1 MKNLLKSLALVAV
14 SALAVVSCQKDELAS
29 QNDGEG
35 VFFSLRTGDAG
46 KTYIVQNG
54 ENYKPQWNE
63 GDEIGVLFEGFASD
77 KEAPAGKLKNSNPSG
92 DKAAFE
98 GKISGAPEEGNLY
111 AFYPAKVAKTYAEQ
125 TAGFDILVNQK
136 PTASS
141 FDPAADL
148 LISKPVYYVAD
159 ESEVLIE
166 DVSFAR
172 ALAMLKINVYSADFA
187 AIQGQFLSKLTVT
200 AVGDTLSG
208 RPVFN
213 LAAGNAKAIKY
224 NTKSE
229 SVSAI
234 YDGEVVSVASSK
246 DATNNSV
253 FLMVAPVTLVK
264 DAKLKFEGE
273 TSGYKISKEVT
284 LSKDI
289 VLTPGKCTE
298 INLSIA
304 EGNCEVKGDYSG
316 SYLIVSGNHLLTD
329 FNTSNYYNYVEAAGD
344 ELADFWEIAGIDDY
358 VWTVDKLNDGSYSFC
373 NNGTGKYLA
382 LTANS
387 NNAHQAD
394 NADENTARFSIAA
407 EESALTI
414 YSKAYP
420 ERKLRCN
427 TSSPRFAFYGSTSS
441 LPVASLLAYTPD
453 PRPKFDAVSGLS
465 WDASGKTLSW
475 TAAEGATNGYEY
487 TKDNGETVTASETN
501 SIDCSSWTNGDY
513 SVKVRVVGTEAKKT
527 SEWSSACEFTISGG
541 EAAKEY
547 KKVTEELGD
556 WSGEYLLVYESSE
569 TSAYIWTG
577 VDAANCFVAA
587 AISDN
592 SISSVPEG
600 AVTLT
605 IATMDDGYSI
615 KVNGG
620 DNDGKY
626 IYGTSGSN
634 ALSFKDSECLNTISY
649 ESNVV
654 TIVSNTSVLR
664 YNSASN
670 NNRFRYFKSSS
681 YSSQQPVQLYKLE
694 EAAVTSI
701 TVSGTPTKTAYS
713 VGEAFDTDGLVVTA
727 TYADASQKDITNSV
741 DWTVTPETLSAGTTS
756 VKVVATYKGVTSNEY
771 VVNGLSVK
779 ALNSISVK
787 TAPTKVVYTEGEKFD
802 PAGLVIYRNYSD
814 SSKDEYA
821 YAGNESDFEFN
832 PTTSTPLATSV
843 TSVTITYSGKSVNQA
858 ITVNEVQP
866 LSTMDEIFAAA
877 TATEAD
883 AKVKF
888 NNWVVSGV
896 KGNNAYV
903 TDGTKGLIIYQSGHG
918 FEVGDILSGT
928 VQCKLV
934 IYQGSSELK
943 GVTTETKGLT
953 VTKGGTITPATIAIA
968 NLSGVNT
975 GAVITFESLQY
986 NGSVFSDGVNT
997 ITPFNTFGIEM
1008 PTLTSGK
1015 NYTVTGIYIHY
1026 NGTKEI
1032 APRATN
1038 DIVPFTGPYLNAS
1051 ASKTSGIAAAGETV
1065 TITVD
1070 TNVEGWNATSSDNT
1084 NFAISNKTA
1093 TSFDVVVSENEST
1106 TDTRSAT
1113 ITVSATGVESKV
1125 ITLTQSKKS
1134 SGTGPAVGTVLWGEN
1149 FAHFGTNT
1157 PSAAGTGTGTTIYGE
1172 ASITYAQSSNNTK
1185 GYNDKLAGGTAPELL
1200 LSKSNQTWT
1209 ISGIP
1214 CAGVTEM
1221 SLTFLSN
1228 KTAFAVSSTTTGIT
1242 VTGSQKSWTIK
1253 NSGAETFT
1261 LEIKNTS
1268 SKDNARIDNV
1278 VLKVT
1283 AN

>member
-54 ENYKPQWNE
+54 ESYKPQWNE
-63 GDEIGVLFEGFASD
+63 GDEIGVLFEGFASG

-148 LISKPVYYVAD
+148 LISKPVYYFAD
-159 ESEVLIE
+159 ENGNVLID
-166 DVSFAR
+166 DVPFAR

-213 LAAGNAKAIKY
+213 LAAGNAKPTQY
-224 NTKSE
+224 NTKGE
-229 SVSAI
+229 SVSAV
-234 YDGEVVSVASSK
+234 YDEEIVSVGSSK
-246 DATNNSV
+246 EDAGSV
-253 FLMVAPVTLVK
+253 FLMVAPGTLNNG
-264 DAKLKFEGE
+264 ATLKFEGE

-289 VLTPGKCTE
+289 VLTPGKFTG

-358 VWTVDKLNDGSYSFC
+358 VWTVDKLDDGSYSFC

-414 YSKAYP
+414 YSTAYP
-420 ERKLRCN
+420 SRKLRCN
-427 TSSPRFAFYGSTSS
+427 TQYTRFAFYSS
-441 LPVASLLAYTPD
+441 ETGTIATLMAYTPD

-513 SVKVRVVGTEAKKT
+513 SVKVRVVGTEEKKT
-527 SEWSSACEFTISGG
+527 SEWSEACEFTISGG
-541 EAAKEY
+541 VAAKY
-547 KKVTEELGD
+547 YRKVTEDLGD
-556 WSGEYLLVYESSE
+556 WSGTYLIVCG
-569 TSAYIWTG
+569 TSAANGTIENKWLKYITVT
-577 VDAANCFVAA
+577 VDSQNGILSDSSTDAVA
-587 AISDN
+587 
-592 SISSVPEG
+592 
-600 AVTLT
+600 TT
-605 IATMDDGYSI
+605 IAEVEAGIYNIQFANGKYLGTTTSNDGI
-615 KVNGG
+615 KVEDSAG
-620 DNDGKY
+620 NDFKWKFSVTNNNVK
-626 IYGTSGSN
+626 IESTVAKDRHLRLNGTSG
-634 ALSFKDSECLNTISY
+634 
-649 ESNVV
+649 
-654 TIVSNTSVLR
+654 
-664 YNSASN
+664 
-670 NNRFRYFKSSS
+670 FRTYTGTTGT
-681 YSSQQPVQLYKLE
+681 QATLYKLDE
-694 EAAVTSI
+694 VAVTSI
-701 TVSGTPTKTAYS
+701 TVSGTPTKKSYS
-713 VGEAFDTDGLVVTA
+713 AGESFNTDGLTATA
-727 TYADASQKDITNSV
+727 TYADASTKDITAAV

-779 ALNSISVK
+779 ALSSISVK
-787 TAPTKVVYTEGEKFD
+787 TAPTKTTYTEGEKFD

-832 PTTSTPLATSV
+832 PTTSTPLTTSV

-877 TATEAD
+877 TAKEAD

-934 IYQGSSELK
+934 IYQGSSELT

-1070 TNVEGWNATSSDNT
+1070 TNVDGWTVTSDNAA
-1084 NFAISNKTA
+1084 F
-1093 TSFDVVVSENEST
+1093 VVGTKSGNTVPVTVSENTST
-1106 TDTRSAT
+1106 TDERTAK
-1113 ITVSATGVESKV
+1113 ITVSAEGVDDVV
-1125 ITLTQSKKS
+1125 ITLTQSKAGEVTVTWVAKDAS
-1134 SGTGPAVGTVLWGEN
+1134 DNPGDAKDWFSGSIDANISW
-1149 FAHFGTNT
+1149 
-1157 PSAAGTGTGTTIYGE
+1157 AATKGGSNNPKYYSTGTGLRVYNGGTFTVSAANGKK
-1172 ASITYAQSSNNTK
+1172 ITKIILTFSGTSYTFSSSNTTTPQT
-1185 GYNDKLAGGTAPELL
+1185 YEL
-1200 LSKSNQTWT
+1200 SS
-1209 ISGIP
+1209 
-1214 CAGVTEM
+1214 
-1221 SLTFLSN
+1221 
-1228 KTAFAVSSTTTGIT
+1228 VSSKNWSVSRTCRLQKVE
-1242 VTGSQKSWTIK
+1242 VTY
-1253 NSGAETFT
+1253 E
-1261 LEIKNTS
+1261 
-1268 SKDNARIDNV
+1268 
-1278 VLKVT
+1278 
-1283 AN
+1283 

>member
-14 SALAVVSCQKDELAS
+14 SALAVVSCQKNELAS

-46 KTYIVQNG
+46 KTYIVVDG
-54 ENYKPQWNE
+54 KNYKPQWEN
-63 GDEIGVLFEGFASD
+63 GDEIGVLFEGFASG
-77 KEAPAGKLKNSNPSG
+77 KEAPAGKLTNSNPSG
-92 DKAAFE
+92 DEAAFE
-98 GKISGAPEEGNLY
+98 GTISGAPEKGNLY

-136 PTASS
+136 PTATS
-141 FDPAADL
+141 FDPSADL

-159 ESEVLIE
+159 ESGVLIE
-166 DVSFAR
+166 DVKFAR

-213 LAAGNAKAIKY
+213 LAAGNAKPTQY
-224 NTKSE
+224 NTKGE

-246 DATNNSV
+246 TATDNSV
-253 FLMVAPVTLVK
+253 FLVVAPVTLNNE
-264 DAKLKFEGE
+264 AKLKFEGE
-273 TSGYKISKEVT
+273 TSGYTFSKEVT
-284 LSKDI
+284 LPSDI
-289 VLTPGKCTE
+289 ALKPGKCTE

-358 VWTVDKLNDGSYSFC
+358 VWTVDKLDDGSYSFC

-387 NNAHQAD
+387 NNAHEAD
-394 NADENTARFSIAA
+394 NANENTARFSIAA

-427 TSSPRFAFYGSTSS
+427 TSSPRFAFYSFNTGT
-441 LPVASLLAYTPD
+441 VATLMAYTPD
-453 PRPKFDAVSGLS
+453 PRPTFDTVSGLS

-626 IYGTSGSN
+626 IYGTSNSN

-832 PTTSTPLATSV
+832 PTTSTPLTTSV

-896 KGNNAYV
+896 KDKNAYV
-903 TDGTKGLIIYQSGHG
+903 TDGTKGLIIYTDGHG

-943 GVTTETKGLT
+943 GVTTETEGLT
-953 VTKGGTITPATIAIA
+953 VTKDGTITPASIAIA
-968 NLSGVNT
+968 DLTGAHT

-986 NGSVFSDGVNT
+986 NGSKFSDGVNT

-1070 TNVEGWNATSSDNT
+1070 TNVGGWTVTSDNAAFVVGT
-1084 NFAISNKTA
+1084 KSGNTVP
-1093 TSFDVVVSENEST
+1093 VVVSENTST
-1106 TDTRSAT
+1106 TDGRTAH
-1113 ITVSATGVESKV
+1113 ITVSATGVNDVV
-1125 ITLTQSKKS
+1125 IELTQSKKS
-1134 SGTGPAVGTVLWGEN
+1134 SGGTAYTKVTSAPADWSGTYIIAYVNGTSAYVYNGTDSGSNNGVSATISNNEIAYSNYTEIEITKMDGGYSLKVVGGTNNGKYLSGGTSNGTTFKTSAVANSISMNTDGTVKIN
-1149 FAHFGTNT
+1149 
-1157 PSAAGTGTGTTIYGE
+1157 
-1172 ASITYAQSSNNTK
+1172 NNTTTSFQFNSASDQQRFR
-1185 GYNDKLAGGTAPELL
+1185 YF
-1200 LSKSNQTWT
+1200 KSAQK
-1209 ISGIP
+1209 
-1214 CAGVTEM
+1214 GVT
-1221 SLTFLSN
+1221 LF
-1228 KTAFAVSSTTTGIT
+1228 K
-1242 VTGSQKSWTIK
+1242 K
-1253 NSGAETFT
+1253 
-1261 LEIKNTS
+1261 
-1268 SKDNARIDNV
+1268 
-1278 VLKVT
+1278 
-1283 AN
+1283 